1 MDYHLPEMDGWGA
14 TQAIRDAELAANAAP
29 AIVLGVTA
37 VGGEDNRAAGTAAGI
52 DGWLSKP
59 IEPAALRAA
68 IERYVPRAI
77 ETSPPLDTRVVL
89 ERCMGD
95 SALLSTILDSFT
107 RTLPD
112 QVDAFAAAVAEGD
125 RSGATLAAHTIKGAA
140 GLVTASTLRDLANR
154 CEQLEHDDSH
164 ADLDDLRK
172 QIDALRAEADRCIDH
187 AVKIRQELNL

>member
-1 MDYHLPEMDGWGA
+1 MDYHLPEMDGWTA
-14 TQAIRDAELAANAAP
+14 TQAIRDAELAANATP

-37 VGGEDNRAAGTAAGI
+37 AGGEDNRAAGTAAGI

-68 IERYVPRAI
+68 IERYAPRAI

-107 RTLPD
+107 RTLPE

-125 RSGATLAAHTIKGAA
+125 REGATLAAHTIKGAA
-140 GLVTASTLRDLANR
+140 GLVTASTLRDLANC

-187 AVKIRQELNL
+187 AAKIRQELNL